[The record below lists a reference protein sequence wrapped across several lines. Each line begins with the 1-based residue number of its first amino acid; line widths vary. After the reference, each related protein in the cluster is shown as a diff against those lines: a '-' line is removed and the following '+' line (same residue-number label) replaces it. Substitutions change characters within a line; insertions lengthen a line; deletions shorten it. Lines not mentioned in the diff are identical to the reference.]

1 MDFLT
6 FCRLHGVLIPH
17 MPPLG
22 LWRRYPTED
31 HPRSRNGAVKF
42 MGDVGFVQNH
52 ATQVSVSI
60 WKPETPV
67 KIDHR
72 SLQEQIDRA
81 ARDTARRQA
90 EASKKAAWILHQCQY
105 ASHEYLRKKGHAEE
119 VGNIFVKDGEKL
131 LVIPMRIGKNLV
143 GVQLIDEAGG
153 KKFLTGMRSAGAEFV
168 IDNRGVNI
176 LTEGYATALS
186 VRKIMKSLKMRY
198 TVRVTF
204 SAGNLLKIA
213 KTLDSAFVVADND
226 LSQTGEKTA
235 IETGFPYWIS
245 DTVGEDFNDYH
256 MRVGT
261 FQATQALYKML
272 QKPRAAS

>member
-1 MDFLT
+1 MDFLD
-6 FCRLHGVLIPH
+6 FCRAHGILIQA

-42 MGDVGFVQNH
+42 MGDVGFCQNH
-52 ATQVSVSI
+52 ATQVSVSV
-60 WKPETPV
+60 WKPEAPV

-119 VGNIFVKDGEKL
+119 VGNVFVKDGEKL
-131 LVIPMRIGKNLV
+131 LVIPMRVNKNLV

-153 KKFLTGMRSAGAEFV
+153 KKFLAGMRSAGAEYV
-168 IDNRGVNI
+168 IDNRGPHY
-176 LTEGYATALS
+176 LCEGYATALS
-186 VRKIMKSLKMRY
+186 LRAILKNYKRRY
-198 TVRVTF
+198 TIHVAF
-204 SAGNLLKIA
+204 SAGNMLKIA
-213 KTLDSAFVVADND
+213 ATLPGGYVIADND
-226 LSQTGEKTA
+226 LSGTGERVA
-235 IETGFPYWIS
+235 REIGWPYWMWHKPG
-245 DTVGEDFNDYH
+245 DCNDACLEEGLFQVGKSILTALSP
-256 MRVGT
+256 RV
-261 FQATQALYKML
+261 
-272 QKPRAAS
+272 

>member
-60 WKPETPV
+60 WRPEEPV

-105 ASHEYLRKKGHAEE
+105 ASHEYLRKKGHPEE

-153 KKFLTGMRSAGAEFV
+153 KKFLTGQRTAGAEFV
-168 IDNRGVNI
+168 IDNRGPHF
-176 LTEGYATALS
+176 LCEGYATALS
-186 VRKIMKSLKMRY
+186 LRAILKNYKRRY
-198 TVRVTF
+198 SIHVCF
-204 SAGNLLKIA
+204 SAGNMLKIA
-213 KTLDSAFVVADND
+213 ATLPKGYVIADND
-226 LSQTGEKTA
+226 VSGTGERVAKEIGWPFWMSPEVGDCNDHHLREGLFKTGKS
-235 IETGFPYWIS
+235 ILS
-245 DTVGEDFNDYH
+245 
-256 MRVGT
+256 
-261 FQATQALYKML
+261 ALPL
-272 QKPRAAS
+272 IA